1 MDMNTVPTMTPGD
14 FMKILRRRV
23 WSLIIPLAVIFLCA
37 VFIALALPPIY
48 KASTTILIEQQD
60 VPIDF
65 VKATV
70 STYAEQQMQIINQ
83 RIMSSTRLVEIIDR
97 FNLYPEDRKRLM
109 TEEII
114 SKMRGNINLEPISV
128 NVVDP
133 RMGKA
138 TPATIAFTLSY
149 EGAKDPEKV
158 LQVANVLA
166 SLFLEENVQVRT
178 RQAAEVSNF
187 LSDEMAKVKADLE
200 HIDAGVAKFK
210 QRHVN
215 DLPELM
221 QVNMQSINDIERNI
235 DLLSN
240 QLKQLKEKESALVTQ
255 LSSVSPE
262 LKETDRQRLAELNVQ
277 LVNLKNK
284 FSDEYPDVKKTKAEI
299 ADLEKRIRADAA
311 GGVPQRPDNPAY
323 INLSAQLSSTR
334 SEIKSVNDQIID
346 LNSRRERYKRSL
358 AVTPQVEQEYKA
370 LLMERSNTQAK
381 YDDLMRKFMES
392 KVSQGLEKEQKGER
406 FTIIDPARLPEKPYK
421 PNRLAIMLIGL
432 VLGIGAGVGTAAA
445 REYAD
450 TSVHSAETLSAG
462 TDFPVLATIPVI
474 VAEQERQH
482 GIKRLVKL
490 AGGLVAFMI
499 AGLIVFHIT
508 VMNLAVFWAK
518 LMRWVGI

>member
-1 MDMNTVPTMTPGD
+1 MDMNTVPTLTPGD
-14 FMKILRRRV
+14 LMKILRRRV
-23 WSLIIPLAVIFLCA
+23 WSLVIPLAAIFLAA
-37 VFIALALPPIY
+37 VVIALVLPPVY

-83 RIMSSTRLVEIIDR
+83 RIMSSTRLLDIINR
-97 FNLYPEDRKRLM
+97 FNLYQEDRQRMM

-114 SKMRGNINLEPISV
+114 SKMRGNIKLEPISV

-149 EGAKDPEKV
+149 EGAQDPEKV

-166 SLFLEENVQVRT
+166 SLFLEENVQERS
-178 RQAAEVSNF
+178 RQATEVSKF
-187 LSDEMAKVKADLE
+187 LGDEMAKVKADLE
-200 HIDAGVAKFK
+200 RIDDGVAKFK

-221 QVNMQSINDIERNI
+221 QVNLQSINDIERNI
-235 DLLSN
+235 DLLTSQLS
-240 QLKQLKEKESALVTQ
+240 QLKQRESELMTQ
-255 LSSVSPE
+255 LAGVSPE

-284 FSDEYPDVKKTKAEI
+284 FSEEYPDVIKTKAEI
-299 ADLEKRIRADAA
+299 AALEKRIRENAA
-311 GGVPQRPDNPAY
+311 SGMPQRPDNPAY
-323 INLSAQLSSTR
+323 INLSSQLSSTR
-334 SEIKSVNDQIID
+334 SEIQSVNSQIGD
-346 LNSRRERYKRSL
+346 LKSRRDGYKRSL

-406 FTIIDPARLPEKPYK
+406 FTIIDTARLPEKPYK

-432 VLGIGAGVGTAAA
+432 VLGVGAGVGAAAA
-445 REYAD
+445 REYTDA
-450 TSVHSAETLSAG
+450 SVHDSETLVAS
-462 TDFPVLATIPVI
+462 TEFPVLATIPVI
-474 VAEQERQH
+474 ATDRENRQDRT
-482 GIKRLVKL
+482 RLLAL
-490 AGGLVAFMI
+490 AGGAAAAAL
-499 AGLIVFHIT
+499 AGLVVFHFA
-508 VMNLAVFWAK
+508 VMNLSVFWAK
-518 LMRWVGI
+518 LLRWVGI

>member
-1 MDMNTVPTMTPGD
+1 M
-14 FMKILRRRV
+14 
-23 WSLIIPLAVIFLCA
+23 
-37 VFIALALPPIY
+37 
-48 KASTTILIEQQD
+48 
-60 VPIDF
+60 
-65 VKATV
+65 
-70 STYAEQQMQIINQ
+70 
-83 RIMSSTRLVEIIDR
+83 
-97 FNLYPEDRKRLM
+97 
-109 TEEII
+109 
-114 SKMRGNINLEPISV
+114 
-128 NVVDP
+128 
-133 RMGKA
+133 
-138 TPATIAFTLSY
+138 
-149 EGAKDPEKV
+149 
-158 LQVANVLA
+158 
-166 SLFLEENVQVRT
+166 RT